1 MTSSPGDLT
10 LDDLA
15 AAAAE
20 AAAAVLPSATPLSAG
35 PAQPGSPFVTAA
47 FAGAALA
54 DLAGVPG
61 RVAVL
66 VGKDLVDALA
76 ESPLGGLDLAAATQ
90 PALDA
95 VANIL
100 GAHARPAA
108 EVDLGLVVNDLGGEF
123 TTVPLIGAGIA
134 AALLVPL
141 GTLQKAKPNLE
152 GAPIEL
158 DLSAVLDAADAADS
172 APVTAAPAPAA
183 VTFDTPLNAAPPGSG
198 MPRGMQQQAAAP
210 VGTATPVVVPVA
222 RGIEMLHGVDM
233 EVTVELGRTRMTVR
247 DLLALSPGAVLELD
261 RAAGS
266 PADLLVNGRLIAR
279 GEVVVVD
286 EDFGLRVTE
295 ILDPDAVAV

>member
-1 MTSSPGDLT
+1 MTDISH
-10 LDDLA
+10 DDLA

-47 FAGAALA
+47 FAGATIA
-54 DLAGVPG
+54 DLAGPVSG
-61 RVAVL
+61 RIAVL

-76 ESPLGGLDLAAATQ
+76 ASPLGGLDLAAATQ

-95 VANIL
+95 AANIL
-100 GAHARPAA
+100 GARAQAA
-108 EVDLGLVVNDLGGEF
+108 TEVDLSLVVNDLGGEF

-134 AALLVPL
+134 AAVLVPQT
-141 GTLQKAKPNLE
+141 TLQGAQPNLS
-152 GAPIEL
+152 GAPLEL
-158 DLSAVLDAADAADS
+158 DLSDVLNAADAADS
-172 APVTAAPAPAA
+172 SPVAAPAPAA
-183 VTFDTPLNAAPPGSG
+183 VSFDTPLAAAPPGSG
-198 MPRGMQQQAAAP
+198 MPRGMQAPAGSGAAP
-210 VGTATPVVVPVA
+210 APAFVPVA

-295 ILDPDAVAV
+295 ILDPDAVTV